1 MESDELKICGFAD
14 GTTGFTPH
22 PLHLTPHS
30 SCHCFQHHQMPL
42 VRQTGQL
49 QPMHGLNP
57 YLGGQAANFFVRPE
71 ALHRQ
76 PDAPVSQQ
84 MRRQTD
90 EIGEFGKSPR
100 GDRGKA

>member
-1 MESDELKICGFAD
+1 
-14 GTTGFTPH
+14 
-22 PLHLTPHS
+22 
-30 SCHCFQHHQMPL
+30 MPL

-57 YLGGQAANFFVRPE
+57 YRGGQAGNFFVRPE

-84 MRRQTD
+84 CADRPT
-90 EIGEFGKSPR
+90 KSASSA
-100 GDRGKA
+100 KAREVIAVKPDAG